1 MKLTVERFEY
11 GTSYCIGR
19 LYIDG
24 VYFCYT
30 LEDKVREV
38 VGRPTVMWKV
48 TGETAIPEGTY
59 DLVIDYSP
67 HFKKKLPHILDV
79 PGFEG
84 VRLHSGNSPK
94 DTEGCILVGQTW
106 CGNDFIGSSR
116 LAFDSLLQKL
126 LEAPEP
132 HQIEVKDSSP

>member
-11 GTSYCIGR
+11 GTDYCIGR

-38 VGRPTVMWKV
+38 IGRPTVMWKV

-106 CGNDFIGSSR
+106 SGNNFIGNSR
-116 LAFDSLLQKL
+116 LVFDSLFQRLS
-126 LEAPEP
+126 EALEP
-132 HQIEVKDSSP
+132 HQIQVKDSSP